1 MFQVQRKQKYM
12 HHRARE
18 RQEEKRTP
26 RPHNIPFI
34 TRHMDDPARLNAF
47 RRYKVLKNLRSTRNM
62 TPVLMLTARSEL
74 SDRVRGLDAGADYYL
89 TKPFATEEFLAC
101 LRTVL
106 RRHGD
111 IAPDTLT
118 FGDLI
123 LTPSMPELICGENS
137 VSLSAK
143 ELELMSLLIQNS
155 SQYLPKETILLKV
168 WGYDANVNSNSVE
181 AYISFL
187 RKKLSLLGSCVS
199 ISVMRNIGYK
209 LGVSNRILALADI
222 LLKLC
227 TSAASLFFLDIF
239 FLLSNE

>member
-1 MFQVQRKQKYM
+1 MRILVI
-12 HHRARE
+12 E
-18 RQEEKRTP
+18 DEKRLAFTLADMIGGAGYYTDISHDGAEGLELAKTGIYDAIVLDVMLP
-26 RPHNIPFI
+26 G
-34 TRHMDDPARLNAF
+34 MDG
-47 RRYKVLKNLRSTRNM
+47 YEVLEKLRSARNM
-62 TPVLMLTARSEL
+62 APVL
-74 SDRVRGLDAGADYYL
+74 RGLDTGADYYL

-111 IAPDTLT
+111 IAPDTLS

-123 LTPSMPELICGENS
+123 LTPSTPVLICGENS
-137 VSLSAK
+137 VSLSAR

-199 ISVMRNIGYK
+199 ICVMRNIGYK
-209 LGVSNRILALADI
+209 LEVSL
-222 LLKLC
+222 
-227 TSAASLFFLDIF
+227 
-239 FLLSNE
+239 

>member
-1 MFQVQRKQKYM
+1 MKISQLCAANYHYKRYTLDYFLDSANRLGFQSVELWASGPHLHLEDFDGGRLRELNRTIKD
-12 HHRARE
+12 HHLKIACF
-18 RQEEKRTP
+18 TP
-26 RPHNIPFI
+26 EQCV
-34 TRHMDDPARLNAF
+34 
-47 RRYKVLKNLRSTRNM
+47 Y
-62 TPVLMLTARSEL
+62 PVSYTHLTTISIK
-74 SDRVRGLDAGADYYL
+74 DGLGNQL
-89 TKPFATEEFLAC
+89 TETEISKPFEDVYK
-101 LRTVL
+101 RQ
-106 RRHGD
+106 
-111 IAPDTLT
+111 
-118 FGDLI
+118 

-209 LGVSNRILALADI
+209 LGM
-222 LLKLC
+222 
-227 TSAASLFFLDIF
+227 SL
-239 FLLSNE
+239 

>member
-1 MFQVQRKQKYM
+1 MLDILIVEDNKEIGILLCDFLRKENYTVSVAQTGEKALELYEKYGAKVIVLDIM
-12 HHRARE
+12 L
-18 RQEEKRTP
+18 P
-26 RPHNIPFI
+26 G
-34 TRHMDDPARLNAF
+34 MDG
-47 RRYKVLKNLRSTRNM
+47 YKVLEKLRSARNM
-62 TPVLMLTARSEL
+62 APVLMLTARSEL
-74 SDRVRGLDAGADYYL
+74 ADRVRGLDAGADYYL

-111 IAPDTLT
+111 IAPDTLS

-123 LTPSMPELICGENS
+123 LTPSTPVFICGENS
-137 VSLSAK
+137 VSLSAR

-199 ISVMRNIGYK
+199 ICVMRNIGYK
-209 LGVSNRILALADI
+209 LEVSL
-222 LLKLC
+222 
-227 TSAASLFFLDIF
+227 
-239 FLLSNE
+239 

>member
-1 MFQVQRKQKYM
+1 MTGRGLELAQTGIYDAIVLDVM
-12 HHRARE
+12 L
-18 RQEEKRTP
+18 P
-26 RPHNIPFI
+26 G
-34 TRHMDDPARLNAF
+34 MDG
-47 RRYKVLKNLRSTRNM
+47 YGVLKNLRSTRNM

-143 ELELMSLLIQNS
+143 ELELMSMLIQNS
-155 SQYLPKETILLKV
+155 SQYLPKETLLLKV

-187 RKKLSLLGSCVS
+187 RKKLTAGILCFYLLRHEKHW
-199 ISVMRNIGYK
+199 I
-209 LGVSNRILALADI
+209 
-222 LLKLC
+222 
-227 TSAASLFFLDIF
+227 
-239 FLLSNE
+239 

>member
-1 MFQVQRKQKYM
+1 MRILVI
-12 HHRARE
+12 E
-18 RQEEKRTP
+18 DEKRLAFTLADMIGGAGYYTDISHDGAEGLELAKTDAIVLDVMLP
-26 RPHNIPFI
+26 G
-34 TRHMDDPARLNAF
+34 MDG
-47 RRYKVLKNLRSTRNM
+47 YEVLEKLRSARNM
-62 TPVLMLTARSEL
+62 APVLMLTARSEL
-74 SDRVRGLDAGADYYL
+74 ADRVRGLDAGADYYL

-111 IAPDTLT
+111 IAPDTLS

-123 LTPSMPELICGENS
+123 LTPSTPVLICGENS
-137 VSLSAK
+137 VSLSAR

-199 ISVMRNIGYK
+199 ICVMRNIGYK
-209 LGVSNRILALADI
+209 LEVSL
-222 LLKLC
+222 
-227 TSAASLFFLDIF
+227 
-239 FLLSNE
+239 

>member
-1 MFQVQRKQKYM
+1 MRVLIVEDEVRLAATLQDLMELDGYAADVCHDGESGLDNALSGIYDVVILDVM
-12 HHRARE
+12 LPGMDGYE
-18 RQEEKRTP
+18 VLEK
-26 RPHNIPFI
+26 
-34 TRHMDDPARLNAF
+34 
-47 RRYKVLKNLRSTRNM
+47 LRSARNM
-62 TPVLMLTARSEL
+62 APVLMLTARSEL
-74 SDRVRGLDAGADYYL
+74 ADRVRGLDAGADYYL

-111 IAPDTLT
+111 IAPDTLS

-123 LTPSMPELICGENS
+123 LTPSTPVLICGENS
-137 VSLSAK
+137 VSLSAR

-199 ISVMRNIGYK
+199 ICVMRNIGYK
-209 LGVSNRILALADI
+209 LGM
-222 LLKLC
+222 
-227 TSAASLFFLDIF
+227 SL
-239 FLLSNE
+239 

>member
-1 MFQVQRKQKYM
+1 
-12 HHRARE
+12 
-18 RQEEKRTP
+18 
-26 RPHNIPFI
+26 
-34 TRHMDDPARLNAF
+34 
-47 RRYKVLKNLRSTRNM
+47 M

-209 LGVSNRILALADI
+209 LGVSL
-222 LLKLC
+222 
-227 TSAASLFFLDIF
+227 
-239 FLLSNE
+239 